1 MANRR
6 MINKSI
12 SVSEQ
17 VNDLSDFAALLFTW
31 LIPHTDDYGVIPG
44 TSRKIKALV
53 IPMRKQSAE
62 HVESALKEI
71 QTAGLI
77 WRYVYYD
84 TEYLQFCKF
93 DEHQDLHKRT
103 DPKNPLYME
112 AKEDSGNF
120 RELPG
125 NSPLIEPKRTKE
137 KGTKPNLLF
146 DKFYKEY
153 PKKKSPADALK
164 AWNKINPDEE
174 LFNLIIDAVKKQKTS
189 DDWTKDNGKFIPYP
203 ASWLNG
209 KRWLDEQTDNK
220 CSAYKWEELK

>member
-62 HVESALKEI
+62 HVETALKEI
-71 QTAGLI
+71 QAARLL

-84 TEYLQFCKF
+84 NEYLQFCKF
-93 DEHQDLHKRT
+93 VEHQDLHK
-103 DPKNPLYME
+103 
-112 AKEDSGNF
+112 
-120 RELPG
+120 
-125 NSPLIEPKRTKE
+125 
-137 KGTKPNLLF
+137 
-146 DKFYKEY
+146 
-153 PKKKSPADALK
+153 
-164 AWNKINPDEE
+164 
-174 LFNLIIDAVKKQKTS
+174 
-189 DDWTKDNGKFIPYP
+189 
-203 ASWLNG
+203 
-209 KRWLDEQTDNK
+209 
-220 CSAYKWEELK
+220 